1 MGVIQDIMT
10 EIERIKAA
18 KQEMATVMSE
28 KGVTVPNEA
37 LIDEYPPLADTI
49 EPMPDTFILQ
59 DENGV
64 EVVATAVS
72 EEMVFDATENDI
84 REGKTAATLNGVTV
98 GTKVIPAYHTTES
111 AKLVR
116 AGGKFEITNLKEL
129 DLYKYTKLQA
139 IICDYNAAVSDS
151 VSAVMVAIN
160 DNVYEVQSVT
170 PLATVAID
178 ETTETIDFGIS
189 NDTDEPKVL
198 RFFTYKEIE

>member
-18 KQEMATVMSE
+18 KQEMATVMTE
-28 KGVTVPNEA
+28 KGVTVPSEA

-98 GTKVIPAYHTTES
+98 GTKVIPSYHTREGY
-111 AKLVR
+111 R
-116 AGGKFEITNLKEL
+116 IITTNSQFAITQLE
-129 DLYKYTKLQA
+129 DLYDYSKLQA
-139 IICDYNAAVSDS
+139 IICPYNNSIVESVAADK
-151 VSAVMVAIN
+151 VAIN
-160 DNVYEVQSVT
+160 EGVYAVNST
-170 PLATVAID
+170 GLLATVTKD
-178 ETTETIDFGIS
+178 SETKSINLGITNES
-189 NDTDEPKVL
+189 ENLYVL
-198 RFFTYKEIE
+198 RYFTYKEIY

>member
-18 KQEMATVMSE
+18 KQEMATVMTE
-28 KGVTVPNEA
+28 KGVTVPSEA

-98 GTKVIPAYHTTES
+98 GTKVIPSYHTSEGYKIVTSGSTYEIV
-111 AKLVR
+111 LVGER
-116 AGGKFEITNLKEL
+116 YDFTKF
-129 DLYKYTKLQA
+129 QA
-139 IICDYNAAVSDS
+139 IICPYNGSIEKSVAADK
-151 VSAVMVAIN
+151 VAIGEG
-160 DNVYEVQSVT
+160 VYAVNST
-170 PLATVAID
+170 DLLATVTKD
-178 ETTETIDFGIS
+178 SETKSINLGIANES
-189 NDTDEPKVL
+189 ENLYVL
-198 RFFTYKEIE
+198 RYFTYKEIY